1 MVAPVQDLDND
12 DHQPDRYRGPQ
23 DRVADAEQD
32 SLHVG
37 IHVVVLSSPP
47 GYRLRISESVTGR
60 PCSSR
65 MWVVQMPSAMSSF
78 SPRSSKYTLSAGFS
92 EMSRQTSW

>member
-1 MVAPVQDLDND
+1 MVAPVQELDD
-12 DHQPDRYRGPQ
+12 DDYQPDGYGGPQ

-32 SLHVG
+32 TLHVG

-47 GYRLRISESVTGR
+47 GYRLRISESDNAR

-65 MWVVQMPSAMSSF
+65 MCVVQMPSAMSSF
-78 SPRSSKYTLSAGFS
+78 SPRSSKYTLSTGFS
-92 EMSRQTSW
+92 EMSRHTS